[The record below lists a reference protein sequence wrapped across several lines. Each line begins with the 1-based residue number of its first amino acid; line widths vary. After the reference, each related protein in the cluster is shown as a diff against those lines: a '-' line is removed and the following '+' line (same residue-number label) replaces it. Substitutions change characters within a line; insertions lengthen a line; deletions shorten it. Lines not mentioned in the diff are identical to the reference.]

1 MLSFFT
7 ETTQFQATYT
17 VGTVYVDFM
26 SCTTTTVPGCRVE
39 KINKL
44 VFLSSVNTV
53 GCRRP
58 SLNTVDNSNSCFFT
72 ETTQFQTTA
81 TADFMFTTTT
91 VSPGFRVN
99 WAIHDVLHILVTFP
113 QLLWLSLSLEYLQ
126 KFITDSVKGWP
137 CTFLVGCCVPD
148 WKKVGW
154 TGPGFSIPDHI

>member
-1 MLSFFT
+1 MLPRR
-7 ETTQFQATYT
+7 QCL
-17 VGTVYVDFM
+17 V
-26 SCTTTTVPGCRVE
+26 VE
-39 KINKL
+39 LKKINKF
-44 VFLSSVNTV
+44 VFPLSVNTV

-113 QLLWLSLSLEYLQ
+113 QLLWLSLSLEHLQ

-148 WKKVGW
+148 WKKLGGLALDFQFRTTFRCGRDVGW
-154 TGPGFSIPDHI
+154 CS